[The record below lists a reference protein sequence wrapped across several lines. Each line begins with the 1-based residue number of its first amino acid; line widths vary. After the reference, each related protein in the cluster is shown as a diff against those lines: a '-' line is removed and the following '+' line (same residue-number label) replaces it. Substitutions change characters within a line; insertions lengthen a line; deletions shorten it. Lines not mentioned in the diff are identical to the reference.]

1 MHKETKWKTAN
12 SGTIIFLSYCHE
24 RDDHEPVLTSHGD
37 TPSQKS
43 ASSWLEVAACD
54 GMHCMTHGDVKHI
67 LLETHVL
74 SACFRYTRSYRW
86 VEAVLLSWR
95 ELWSP
100 SN

>member
-1 MHKETKWKTAN
+1 MHKEIKWKNAN
-12 SGTIIFLSYCHE
+12 IPVLLLEFL
-24 RDDHEPVLTSHGD
+24 DHEPVLTSHGD

-43 ASSWLEVAACD
+43 ASSLLEVAACD
-54 GMHCMTHGDVKHI
+54 GMHCMTQGDVKDI

-86 VEAVLLSWR
+86 AEAVLLSWR